1 MRSRFNSLQ
10 LGLTIGLLFPFL
22 SLLLFYSTN
31 FGKVSFGFFLLHTAQ
46 IEVLPKLI
54 SLCGIPNLGVFF
66 LFIWRNHYYSARGVI
81 FATLFLAFLVLGLM
95 ILT

>member
-1 MRSRFNSLQ
+1 MRSRFDSVV
-10 LGLTIGLLFPFL
+10 LGLVVGIAIPML
-22 SLLLFYSTN
+22 SLLLFYSSN
-31 FGKVSFGFFLLHTAQ
+31 FTKVSFGFFLQHTAQ

-81 FATLFLAFLVLGLM
+81 MGTLILTFVVLGL
-95 ILT
+95 IVLI

>member
-1 MRSRFNSLQ
+1 MRSRFNSLS
-10 LGLTIGLLFPFL
+10 LGLIVGILIPFL
-22 SLLLFYSTN
+22 SLLFFYTTN
-31 FGKVSFGFFLLHTAQ
+31 FAKVSFVFFLLHTTQ

-81 FATLFLAFLVLGLM
+81 FATLFLTFLVLVLM

>member
-1 MRSRFNSLQ
+1 MRSRLDSVG
-10 LGLTIGLLFPFL
+10 LGIVVGIVIPLL

-31 FGKVSFGFFLLHTAQ
+31 FTKVTFGFFLQHTAQ

-81 FATLFLAFLVLGLM
+81 IATIILTVIVLGLM
-95 ILT
+95 ILN

>member
-1 MRSRFNSLQ
+1 MRSRFDSV
-10 LGLTIGLLFPFL
+10 GIGLIIGIVIPIL

-31 FGKVSFGFFLLHTAQ
+31 FAKVPLGFFIKHTAQ

-81 FATLFLAFLVLGLM
+81 LATLLLTFIVLGLM
-95 ILT
+95 ILI